1 MSLRSKFSMT
11 LAKCSLEC
19 RVIQLSLWPNMAGFM
34 AETIKTHTL
43 HISPEILDIIAELDE
58 LKGA

>member
-1 MSLRSKFSMT
+1 
-11 LAKCSLEC
+11 
-19 RVIQLSLWPNMAGFM
+19 M

-58 LKGA
+58 FKGE